1 MDHVVHTACILDS
14 STTKFLAT
22 NLETVGL
29 AAARVSEH
37 FQGTTNRI
45 VYISSFETSFNEVLN
60 AYKKATGMS
69 DWAVE
74 MVDSKQKIKDGG
86 RKLRLGNLEGMEKV
100 ARAVLI
106 QEGSGQDL
114 DAEGLLENELLSL
127 TRGNVDETVARVLKG
142 SVDL

>member
-1 MDHVVHTACILDS
+1 M
-14 STTKFLAT
+14 
-22 NLETVGL
+22 
-29 AAARVSEH
+29 
-37 FQGTTNRI
+37 
-45 VYISSFETSFNEVLN
+45 YISSFETSFNEVLN
-60 AYKKATGMS
+60 AYKKATGAN

-86 RKLRLGNLEGMEKV
+86 RKLRPGNLEGMEKI

-114 DAEGLLENELLSL
+114 DAEGLLENELLGL